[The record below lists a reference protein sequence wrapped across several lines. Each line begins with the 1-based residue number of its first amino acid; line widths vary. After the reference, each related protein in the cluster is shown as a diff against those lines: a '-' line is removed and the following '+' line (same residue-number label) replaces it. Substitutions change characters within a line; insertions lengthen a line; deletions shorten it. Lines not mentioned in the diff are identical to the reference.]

1 MVARWLRRWLP
12 FALIAWGQ
20 ASLATNVPGTD
31 NIHFRTFG
39 PAQGMSHSTVL
50 AMAQDTTGFF
60 WVGTQDGLNRFD
72 GSEFRVYKAD
82 RDDPWS
88 LPQNYV
94 LALASDSDGS
104 LWVGT
109 RNSGLS
115 RYDPLLDRF
124 EGVSREGAGSG
135 EGVSDRISALL
146 LDKDRRLWV
155 TNASGQVL
163 WLDRV
168 ANHLIPAPVPVIDAL
183 RAVRS
188 MMQSQDGRV
197 WFGTREG
204 LWRVDADGRG
214 LRELRASPSTALN
227 VFALAQTPDGR
238 IWVGTNADGLYA
250 MDQDGAQI
258 QHYVARSPLDGTT
271 LHDQAVRALLANA
284 DGTLWIAGENNGLAR
299 FHPAS
304 ESFSYYQ
311 HDPSRETTIAANRL
325 ASLLHGRDDLLF
337 VGSWANGFSVHNPRT
352 RSFTRIESVA
362 GNPKTLPTRQA
373 RTVFGDADGT
383 LWAGM
388 LEGGGLVHVDPDKG
402 VVARY
407 RNDPARDDSL
417 SHDFVQ
423 YVTRTR
429 DGSLWVATIG
439 GGLNRMLP
447 GNEGFQRFR
456 HDPENPASLAD
467 DAILTL
473 YEDRAGTLWIGTRD
487 HGFDELCAG
496 CSTFVHHPH
505 SPTKAANGL
514 APGSESIWAIS
525 SSVNGELWLGSLIGG
540 LERYTLATGQYEKF
554 RFSRSDPT
562 SIGGDS
568 ISTFTVD
575 SRGELW
581 IGTQGSGLSHLL
593 PDSDRKPRFE
603 TFGSRDGL
611 ATDAVGAILEDAD
624 GNLWISTTVGIS
636 KFDRLRRTFTNFG
649 PFDGTLPTGY
659 WVNGGS
665 RLPGGRMV
673 FAGLDGITIFNP
685 RDVKVPP
692 PPKVVAT
699 RFLLQNEPVALRWKD
714 ATSPLDSRIWEG
726 GLVDLRYDDDNVS
739 FEFSALDFVNSESI
753 RYSYLLDG
761 HDSNWIE
768 TPASRRIATYT
779 DLPSGSYRLRLR
791 ARYEGNVEFG
801 EETVLDV
808 RVQPSPWKS
817 PLAGLAY
824 LAAAILL
831 ALLVGWRVR
840 AGWRRRNLAALA
852 IRESEERLKLSLW
865 GSGGELWDVDI
876 KSGHLH
882 RENKLA
888 SLAVTTERVGDFL
901 DDYRP
906 YIHSDDLPA
915 FNAAIRSHLT
925 GASPVFES
933 SYRTPDAQGHWAW
946 VLTRG
951 RVVDRDAEGRALR
964 MVGTTHDISAL
975 KSAEAALRKLNDE
988 LESRVERRTA
998 DLSVANSELKETL
1011 DRLTHTQGQLVEAE
1025 RLASLGGLVAGVAHE
1040 INTPIGISV
1049 TAASHLEEEA
1059 TRISRLTE
1067 SGELKRSDLQR
1078 FEQASLESSR
1088 LILRN
1093 LQRAAQLVRSFK
1105 QVAVDQT
1112 DEARRVVD
1120 LEVCI
1125 NEILVTLGPALKR
1138 IPHQVTV
1145 HAAEP
1150 VVCNTAPG
1158 ALYQVISNLVMN
1170 SIIHGFADGRTGAI
1184 DIRVSRDGEH
1194 AVIEYRDNGV
1204 GMDELTCSRMFDPF
1218 FTTRRGTGGSGLG
1231 MHIVYNLV
1239 TKGLGG
1245 TIVVDSA
1252 PGKGINLCIRFMAPR
1267 EVGAMQAV

>member
-1 MVARWLRRWLP
+1 MAARWVGRWLP
-12 FALIAWGQ
+12 FALIAWSQ
-20 ASLATNVPGTD
+20 VLLAGNVPGTD

-50 AMAQDTTGFF
+50 AMAQDSTGFL
-60 WVGTQDGLNRFD
+60 WIGTQDGLNRFD

-88 LPQNYV
+88 LTQNYV

-109 RNSGLS
+109 RNSGLN

-124 EGVSREGAGSG
+124 ENIGLGTTHDEEKA
-135 EGVSDRISALL
+135 SDRISAMM
-146 LDKDRRLWV
+146 LDKDHRLWV
-155 TNASGQVL
+155 ANASGRML
-163 WLDRV
+163 WLDR
-168 ANHLIPAPVPVIDAL
+168 ATSTLLPAPMAMSDAL
-183 RAVRS
+183 RSVRC
-188 MMQSQDGRV
+188 MMQSRDGRV
-197 WFGTREG
+197 WLGTRDG
-204 LWRVDADGRG
+204 LWRVDADGQG
-214 LRELRASPSTALN
+214 LREMRASSSDSLN
-227 VFALAQTPDGR
+227 VFALAQTSDGR
-238 IWVGTNADGLYA
+238 IWVGTDADGLYA
-250 MDQDGAQI
+250 MDPDGMQI
-258 QHYVARSPLDGTT
+258 QHYSRGSPLDGTV
-271 LHDQAVRALLANA
+271 LHDQAVRALLADV
-284 DGTLWIAGENNGLAR
+284 DGSLWIAGENSGLAR
-299 FHPAS
+299 LQPAS
-304 ESFSYYQ
+304 GIFSYYQ
-311 HDPSRETTIAANRL
+311 HDPSRETTVVANRL
-325 ASLLHGRDDLLF
+325 SMLLHGRDGLLF

-352 RSFTRIESVA
+352 RSFSRIESVP

-402 VVARY
+402 VIARF
-407 RNDPARDDSL
+407 RNDPAREDSL

-447 GNEGFQRFR
+447 GSEGFQRFR
-456 HDPENPASLAD
+456 HDPKDPTSLAD

-473 YEDRAGTLWIGTRD
+473 YEDRAGTLWVGTRD
-487 HGFDELCAG
+487 HGLDELCSG
-496 CSTFVHHPH
+496 CSNFVHHPY
-505 SPTKAANGL
+505 SPTKAASGL
-514 APGSESIWAIS
+514 APGSEAIWAIS
-525 SSVNGELWLGSLIGG
+525 SNSSGELWLGSLIGG
-540 LERYTLATGQYEKF
+540 LDRYTLATGQFENF
-554 RFSRSDPT
+554 RFSRSDPA
-562 SIGGDS
+562 SIGSDS

-581 IGTQGSGLSHLL
+581 IGTQGGGLSHLL
-593 PDSDRKPRFE
+593 PGNARQPRFE
-603 TFGSRDGL
+603 TFGSKDGL
-611 ATDAVGAILEDAD
+611 ATEAIGAILEDAD

-636 KFDRLRRTFTNFG
+636 KLDRQRRTFTNFG
-649 PFDGTLPTGY
+649 RYDGTLATGY

-673 FAGLDGITIFNP
+673 FSGLDGITIFNP

-699 RFLLQNEPVALRWKD
+699 RFLLQNAPVALRWKD
-714 ATSPLDSRIWEG
+714 PSSPLDSRIWEG
-726 GLVDLRYDDDNVS
+726 GLVDLNYNDDNVS
-739 FEFSALDFVNSESI
+739 FEFAALDFVNPESI

-779 DLPSGSYRLRLR
+779 DLPAGSYRLRLR
-791 ARYEGNVEFG
+791 ARYEGNGEFG

-824 LAAAILL
+824 LAAAILV

-840 AGWRRRNLAALA
+840 AGWRRRNLAAQA

-865 GSGGELWDVDI
+865 GSGGELWDVDTR
-876 KSGHLH
+876 SGRLH
-882 RENKLA
+882 RENKLP
-888 SLAVTTERVGDFL
+888 SLAVTSERVGDL
-901 DDYRP
+901 ISDYQP
-906 YIHSDDLPA
+906 YIHPDDLSA
-915 FNAAIRSHLT
+915 FKSAVRAHLKGET
-925 GASPVFES
+925 PVFES
-933 SYRTPDAQGHWAW
+933 SYRTPDAQGHWTW

-951 RVVDRDAEGRALR
+951 RVVDRNAEGRALR

-988 LESRVERRTA
+988 LESRVDRRTA
-998 DLSVANSELKETL
+998 DLSVANRELKETL

-1059 TRISRLTE
+1059 TRISRLTQ

-1138 IPHQVTV
+1138 IPHQITV
-1145 HAAEP
+1145 HATEP

-1184 DIRVSRDGEH
+1184 DIRVSRDDEH

-1218 FTTRRGTGGSGLG
+1218 FTTRRGSGGSGLG
-1231 MHIVYNLV
+1231 MHVVYNLV
-1239 TKGLGG
+1239 TKALGG

-1252 PGKGINLCIRFMAPR
+1252 PGKGINLCIRFKAPKV
-1267 EVGAMQAV
+1267 VGTTKTP